1 MNWSPSSVQTL
12 LLSPTVYFPVPW
24 SLFQGLLSQYWFP
37 WARLACDCFSVS
49 VWRPRQFWR
58 ILVRTCRLA
67 VTMRSDRSLRY
78 PPRAHAVND
87 FHCWRCYFY
96 TVKLLLPPPS
106 ILYYP
111 QEPTCSPHLK
121 VRRGW
126 VEAIVQL
133 LKCSPGTHQ
142 VLSVWSLEPVWKH
155 WTWWCLLA
163 IQSQQWLQRACEGR
177 GQILGVH
184 WPVSLAY
191 LLNSRPERD
200 SVQKTKMPQ
209 E

>member
-24 SLFQGLLSQYWFP
+24 SCPGLVIPVL
-37 WARLACDCFSVS
+37 VS
-49 VWRPRQFWR
+49 LGSSCLWLQFWR

-78 PPRAHAVND
+78 PPRAHTVND

-96 TVKLLLPPPS
+96 TVKLLFPPPS

-126 VEAIVQL
+126 VWGNSSAIEVL
-133 LKCSPGTHQ
+133 TGHTPGSECLVPWTC
-142 VLSVWSLEPVWKH
+142 VK
-155 WTWWCLLA
+155 TWWCLLA
-163 IQSQQWLQRACEGR
+163 IQSQQWLQRAYEDH
-177 GQILGVH
+177 GQILGAH
-184 WPVSLAY
+184 WPVSLAN
-191 LLNSRPERD
+191 LLSSRPERET
-200 SVQKTKMPQ
+200 VQKTRMP
-209 E
+209 EE